1 MLKFT
6 SLASHCA
13 ALVLALS
20 SFVLAFFLLIDLC
33 FMVVYFGS
41 GGGTSQWW
49 GAAWQK
55 SLREIVQPGMMAIFI
70 GWGALTVGTGL
81 LGSTMARP
89 GRETKAGT
97 VLASLASL
105 LSKCGMTGAALAATV
120 LVALVGC
127 RLFWS
132 P

>member
-6 SLASHCA
+6 YLASHCT

-20 SFVLAFFLLIDLC
+20 SFVLAFFLLIDLG

-41 GGGTSQWW
+41 GGSTSQWW

-70 GWGALTVGTGL
+70 GWGALTVGTGF
-81 LGSTMARP
+81 LGSTMAKP
-89 GRETKAGT
+89 GRETKTGM